1 MRSTLIIGAGI
12 IGASLAV
19 RLARAGDRVTVLDAG
34 SASGGATGASF
45 GWINASFFRNRDHFL
60 LREDGIAAW
69 HRLEAETGPL
79 PIWWSGCLWWEDQ
92 GAEFDAFHT
101 SLTELGYPAER
112 LDRSTFSQLE
122 PAIAAPPEQ
131 ALRLPD
137 EGAADAAQVAQMLL
151 ARAVDYGAAVFT
163 GVSVTG
169 IEPRG
174 TGPCR
179 VLTAQ
184 GSLEAD
190 RVVIA
195 AGTGA
200 QDLLMPLGV
209 GLPMLR
215 RPGVMVTT
223 QPVAPLLSH
232 VLVAPE
238 QELRQLADG
247 RILAPTSAKHQED
260 DTSDIVEPL
269 ADLAEQTM
277 GRLRA
282 LLPGVDLQVET
293 TTLAMRPV
301 PGDGLPVVGPAGPE
315 GVYTC
320 VMHSGVTLAAAVAE
334 LVTRELTGE
343 GAQNRLGPYRID
355 RFSA

>member
-1 MRSTLIIGAGI
+1 MQHTLIIGAGI

-34 SASGGATGASF
+34 PASGGATGASF
-45 GWINASFFRNRDHFL
+45 GWINASYFLNRDHFL
-60 LREDGIAAW
+60 MREDSIAAW

-79 PIWWSGCLWWEDQ
+79 PIRWSGCLWWEEQ
-92 GAEFDAFHT
+92 GAAFDTYHAT
-101 SLTELGYPAER
+101 LAELGYPAEP

-122 PAIAAPPEQ
+122 PAIATPPEQ

-137 EGAADAAQVAQMLL
+137 EGAADAAQVAQVLL
-151 ARAVDYGAAVFT
+151 ARAVDHGAAVFT
-163 GVSVTG
+163 GVAVLG

-174 TGPCR
+174 SGPCR

-184 GSLEAD
+184 GPLEAD

-200 QDLLMPLGV
+200 RDLLAPLGID
-209 GLPMLR
+209 LPMLR

-223 QPVAPLLSH
+223 RPVAPLVSH
-232 VLVAPE
+232 VLVAPG

-247 RILAPTSAKHQED
+247 RILAPTSANHQDD

-269 ADLAEQTM
+269 AGLAEQTM
-277 GRLRA
+277 ARLRA
-282 LLPGVDLQVET
+282 LLPGADLQLET
-293 TTLAMRPV
+293 TSLAMRPV
-301 PGDGLPVVGPAGPE
+301 PGDGLPVVGPAGAE
-315 GVYTC
+315 GVYAC
-320 VMHSGVTLAAAVAE
+320 VMHSGVTLAAAVSE
-334 LVTRELTGE
+334 LVLRELAGE